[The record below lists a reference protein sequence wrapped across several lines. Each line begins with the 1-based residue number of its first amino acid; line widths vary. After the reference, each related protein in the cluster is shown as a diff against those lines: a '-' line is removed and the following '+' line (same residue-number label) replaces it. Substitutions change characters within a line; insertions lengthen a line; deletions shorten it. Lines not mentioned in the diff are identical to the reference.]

1 MGLRVPIDR
10 NDERRELLLLS
21 TLNGIDALEVLDSD
35 APAGTP
41 RQRTLVV
48 ELFRAV
54 PTGFSADNVRLSGGV
69 RITGIPVAW
78 AYGAIALET
87 SGQVPTGVV
96 PAAEHATL
104 VAWLQARYPAAADR
118 AKVLVVRTGTGTH
131 DWEGDLSTYHLRLAA
146 GAADERVPP
155 GFDLK
160 FSSIDFRFKV
170 ECPRDY
176 DCAAEA
182 PCPPEALPAP
192 RIDYLAKDYASF
204 RRLMLDRL
212 AVVMPGWGERHAAD
226 VGVTLVEALAYV
238 ADHLS
243 YYQDAVATEAYLGT
257 ARRRVS
263 VRRHA
268 RLLDYHMHDGCN
280 ARAFVT
286 IDSGPPDGVV
296 LPAGTALCTRQD
308 RAGLLVDPAR
318 LQDATQVF
326 ETLHDVTLREAHGR
340 ISFYTWGSWRWF
352 LPKGATQATL
362 DATGA
367 PLALQPGDVLVLEEL
382 LGPDGTANSA
392 DVRRRQA
399 VRLTSVSDPGHDALT
414 NADFVEVAW
423 DARDALRFPL
433 CVRDVVNEQRTP
445 DMSVARGNVALVDA
459 GERVADDPPL
469 PPPSGDLPY
478 RPTLR
483 QVGITCRVAYDDAA
497 ARAQPA
503 AQALLQDAR
512 EALPVV
518 ALAGPG
524 GPWQI
529 ARDLLGSG
537 PLDPTFVVEQEEDGT
552 AQLRFG
558 DGVHGKPPPPGAALG
573 PVYRAGNGP
582 AGNVGAEAIA
592 HLLAGGAADL
602 TTVRAVRNPLPAAG
616 GTDPETIEEVR
627 QYAPQAFR
635 TQERAVTEA
644 DYAAAAQ
651 TVVGVRKAVARRRW
665 TGSWYTVFLSI
676 DREGGAAVDPA
687 FAGQVR
693 DTVERFRL
701 AGEDVEVEG
710 PVHVPLDVVLEVCVA
725 SGYYR
730 SDVKGAL
737 ADVFTSGVRAG
748 GDLGFFHPDRYTFGQ
763 PVYLSQVVAAAMA
776 VPGVSWVDLS
786 DASRGQRFQRFGRPA
801 AGEVGQGFVAIGPL
815 EIARADSSPDFPENG
830 RVDFILEGG
839 L

>member
-21 TLNGIDALEVLDSD
+21 TLNGIDALEVLDAD
-35 APAGTP
+35 APVGTP
-41 RQRTLVV
+41 RQRTLLV

-54 PTGFSADNVRLSGGV
+54 PAGFTADEVRLSGGV
-69 RITGIPVAW
+69 RITGIAVAW

-87 SGQVPTGVV
+87 PGQVPTATV
-96 PAAEHATL
+96 PAAEQAAL
-104 VAWLQARYPAAADR
+104 VAFLRVRYPVAGDR

-131 DWEGDLSTYHLRLAA
+131 DWEGDLSSYHLQLVA
-146 GAADERVPP
+146 GAADESVPP

-160 FSSIDFRFKV
+160 FSGIDFRFKV

-176 DCAAEA
+176 DCATQA
-182 PCPPEALPAP
+182 PCPPEPASAP
-192 RIDYLAKDYASF
+192 HIDYLAKDYQTF

-212 AVVMPGWGERHAAD
+212 AVVMPAWEERHAAD
-226 VGVTLVEALAYV
+226 VGVMLVEALAHV
-238 ADHLS
+238 GDLLS
-243 YYQDAVATEAYLGT
+243 YTQDAVATESYLGT

-280 ARAFVT
+280 ARTWVT
-286 IDSGPPDGVV
+286 IESGLPDAAV

-308 RAGLLVDPAR
+308 RAGLVVDPAR
-318 LQDATQVF
+318 LDDGTQVF
-326 ETLHDVTLREAHGR
+326 ETLHDLTLHQAHDR
-340 ISFYTWGSWRWF
+340 ISFYTWGSWHWF
-352 LPKGATQATL
+352 LPKGATAATL

-367 PLALQPGDVLVLEEL
+367 PLSLQPGDVLVLEEL

-399 VRLTSVSDPGHDALT
+399 VRLTSVSGPGHDALT
-414 NADFVEVAW
+414 GTDFVEVAW
-423 DARDALRFPL
+423 DPRDALQFPL
-433 CVRDVVNEQRTP
+433 CVRDVVNEQKTP
-445 DMSVARGNVALVDA
+445 DMSVARGNAVLADA
-459 GERVADDPPL
+459 GLRFTGDPPL
-469 PPPSGDLPY
+469 PQPAGDLPY
-478 RPTLR
+478 RPALR
-483 QVGITCRVAYDDAA
+483 QVGITCRVPYDDAA

-503 AQALLQDAR
+503 ARALLQDPR
-512 EALPVV
+512 QALPAV

-529 ARDLLGSG
+529 VRDLLGSG
-537 PLDPTFVVEQEEDGT
+537 PLDPSFVVEQEEDGT

-558 DGVHGKPPPPGAALG
+558 DGTHGKPPPPGAALSPG
-573 PVYRAGNGP
+573 YRIGNGP

-592 HLLAGGAADL
+592 HLLAGGPTDL
-602 TTVRAVRNPLPAAG
+602 TPVKGVRNPLPAAG
-616 GTDPETIEEVR
+616 GIDPETMEEVR

-651 TVVGVRKAVARRRW
+651 AVLGVRKAVARRRW

-676 DREGGAAVDPA
+676 DRDAGAAVDPA
-687 FAGQVR
+687 FAAQVR
-693 DTVERFRL
+693 DAIERFRL

-710 PVHVPLDVVLEVCVA
+710 PVYVPLDVVMEVCVA
-725 SGYYR
+725 PGFYR
-730 SDVKGAL
+730 SDVRVAL
-737 ADVFTSGVRAG
+737 ADAFASGLRSDG
-748 GDLGFFHPDRYTFGQ
+748 QPGFFHPDRYTFGE
-763 PVYLSQVVAAAMA
+763 PVYLSQVIAAAMA
-776 VPGVSWVDLS
+776 IPGISWVDLS
-786 DASRGQRFQRFGRPA
+786 DLSRGQRFQRFGRSA
-801 AGEVGQGFVAIGPL
+801 AGEVAQGFIGMGPL
-815 EIARADSSPDFPENG
+815 EIARADSSPDLPENG
-830 RVDFILEGG
+830 RVDFLLEGG